1 VQDGGAVLGFSYHDL
16 MARLATN
23 GPDDAWQRLQA
34 IIDWYGE
41 VKGEG
46 GYRKYYAPEKG
57 RGTLQGGG
65 PPGGLG
71 IDEEF
76 MESVLVPQVMLY
88 GFLGF
93 EPTAEGCRIAP
104 QLPSTW
110 PELTVTAIRIHD
122 SQIDVT
128 VRRDGSLAVR
138 RRAAD
143 TRPLAIE
150 AGGATS
156 MLPPE
161 TGAEV
166 TLPAR

>member
-1 VQDGGAVLGFSYHDL
+1 
-16 MARLATN
+16 MIAT
-23 GPDDAWQRLQA
+23 
-34 IIDWYGE
+34 DW
-41 VKGEG
+41 
-46 GYRKYYAPEKG
+46 KYYAPEKG

-128 VRRDGSLAVR
+128 ARRDGSVTVR
-138 RRAAD
+138 RRAAG
-143 TRPLAIE
+143 TSPLAIE
-150 AGGATS
+150 AGGAAAT
-156 MLPPE
+156 LPPE

-166 TLPAR
+166 TLPAD